1 MIKNIKLKV
10 TPEQSRKVQEI
21 CFSKGIV
28 WGAPGA
34 TVSYTDAP
42 YLYITDGRFLTYG
55 HDYHFF
61 TTMRRQEMDANLFI
75 QSRKEIIRKIKMCNH
90 FPGMNSRISPSGS
103 HYFLTEITIPNISQ
117 TTKYQ

>member
-28 WGAPGA
+28 WGAGD
-34 TVSYTDAP
+34 TVSYINAP
-42 YLYITDGRFLTYG
+42 YLYITEGRFLTYG

-61 TTMRRQEMDANLFI
+61 LTNRREEMDANLFI
-75 QSRKEIIRKIKMCNH
+75 QTNGTGIRKLLKQKVIK
-90 FPGMNSRISPSGS
+90 
-103 HYFLTEITIPNISQ
+103 
-117 TTKYQ
+117 

>member
-28 WGAPGA
+28 WGAAGD

-42 YLYITDGRFLTYG
+42 YLYITNGRSLTYSCE
-55 HDYHFF
+55 HVSYKNN
-61 TTMRRQEMDANLFI
+61 RRQEMDANLFI
-75 QSRKEIIRKIKMCNH
+75 QTNGTGIRKLLKQKAIK
-90 FPGMNSRISPSGS
+90 
-103 HYFLTEITIPNISQ
+103 
-117 TTKYQ
+117 

>member
-21 CFSKGIV
+21 CFSKGML
-28 WGAPGA
+28 WGTTRD
-34 TVSYTDAP
+34 TVSYTDAQ

-61 TTMRRQEMDANLFI
+61 TTNKREEMDANLFI
-75 QSRKEIIRKIKMCNH
+75 QTNGAGIRKLLKRKVIK
-90 FPGMNSRISPSGS
+90 
-103 HYFLTEITIPNISQ
+103 
-117 TTKYQ
+117 

>member
-21 CFSKGIV
+21 CFGKGIV
-28 WGAPGA
+28 WGATGG

-42 YLYITDGRFLTYG
+42 YLYITYGRIITYG

-61 TTMRRQEMDANLFI
+61 LADKRQEMDANLFI
-75 QSRKEIIRKIKMCNH
+75 QSNGTGIRKLLKQKELKC
-90 FPGMNSRISPSGS
+90 
-103 HYFLTEITIPNISQ
+103 
-117 TTKYQ
+117 

>member
-1 MIKNIKLKV
+1 MIKNIKLRV

-28 WGAPGA
+28 WGATGDI
-34 TVSYTDAP
+34 VSYTDAP

-61 TTMRRQEMDANLFI
+61 TTNKREEMDANLFI
-75 QSRKEIIRKIKMCNH
+75 QTNCIGIRKLLKQKVIK
-90 FPGMNSRISPSGS
+90 
-103 HYFLTEITIPNISQ
+103 
-117 TTKYQ
+117 